1 MRPWLNTDNFAKD
14 TLSRRTEEKLN
25 KIASRYCSWVRQLP
39 GDDQNEILVNEAQI
53 KELFSH
59 TVQSSTGTSKLA
71 NGLRSCVK
79 FEMVR
84 KTGQTDAKHEHF
96 EVGAEQTKGLKRSSS
111 HEQKVHAWPML
122 SRGICMEPGIL
133 TPWFGTRDTS
143 TRWDYTVWAERESP
157 ADHTLCLFTWAGQH
171 AGSHPASL
179 RASS

>member
-111 HEQKVHAWPML
+111 HEEKVHALANAKQRQLEM
-122 SRGICMEPGIL
+122 
-133 TPWFGTRDTS
+133 
-143 TRWDYTVWAERESP
+143 
-157 ADHTLCLFTWAGQH
+157 
-171 AGSHPASL
+171 
-179 RASS
+179 